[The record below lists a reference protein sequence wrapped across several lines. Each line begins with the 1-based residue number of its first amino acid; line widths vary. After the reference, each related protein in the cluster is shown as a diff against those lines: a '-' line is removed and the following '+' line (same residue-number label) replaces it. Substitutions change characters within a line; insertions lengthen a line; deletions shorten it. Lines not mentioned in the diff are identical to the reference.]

1 MIFFL
6 YICNARKNNWKMNPT
21 FVQYKGG
28 VRVKVPESTQSTDCF
43 YVQRPPVFKNPM
55 IMHVNQTQQWPD
67 NDFERRYW
75 QNIHNLNRKE
85 APKAT
90 PDKTPVGQYVL
101 HLVELINT
109 EEA

>member
-1 MIFFL
+1 M
-6 YICNARKNNWKMNPT
+6 ICNFDTYISGGIGLQVPQSDNTSSYYCSCSDRHLYNPKIT
-21 FVQYKGG
+21 V
-28 VRVKVPESTQSTDCF
+28 
-43 YVQRPPVFKNPM
+43 
-55 IMHVNQTQQWPD
+55 MHEQQTKSQWPD

-75 QNIHNLNRKE
+75 QKIHNLNRKE

-101 HLVELINT
+101 HLVEMINT